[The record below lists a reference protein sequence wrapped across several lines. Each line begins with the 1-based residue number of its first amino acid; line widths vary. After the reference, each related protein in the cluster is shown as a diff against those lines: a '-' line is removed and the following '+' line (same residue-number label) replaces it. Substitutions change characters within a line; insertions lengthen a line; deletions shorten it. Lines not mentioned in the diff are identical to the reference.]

1 MKDDADIDK
10 KLISIKDSFG
20 KEGFKYF
27 ISYKY
32 DDYKFNLLRI
42 MLPKISE
49 YVKCFDE
56 TKYMSFSIK
65 GDKLQKLR

>member
-1 MKDDADIDK
+1 
-10 KLISIKDSFG
+10 
-20 KEGFKYF
+20 
-27 ISYKY
+27 
-32 DDYKFNLLRI
+32 

-65 GDKLQKLR
+65 GDKLQNL

>member
-1 MKDDADIDK
+1 
-10 KLISIKDSFG
+10 
-20 KEGFKYF
+20 
-27 ISYKY
+27 
-32 DDYKFNLLRI
+32 

-65 GDKLQKLR
+65 GDKLQKLW